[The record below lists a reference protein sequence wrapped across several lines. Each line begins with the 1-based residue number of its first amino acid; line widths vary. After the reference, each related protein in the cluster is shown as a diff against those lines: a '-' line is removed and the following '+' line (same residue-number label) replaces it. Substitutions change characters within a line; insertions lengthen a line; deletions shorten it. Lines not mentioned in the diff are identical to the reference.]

1 MLEVII
7 QILVKICS
15 ECPFFKMGP
24 YSTTDGFDVGND
36 WICTKEN
43 KLIAGFVE
51 WREKDQVEI
60 PKWCPF
66 K

>member
-1 MLEVII
+1 MSETII
-7 QILVKICS
+7 QIPVKICS
-15 ECPFFKMGP
+15 ECPHFKITNR
-24 YSTTDGFDVGND
+24 STTDGFDHGEE
-36 WICTKEN
+36 WTCTKEN
-43 KLIAGFVE
+43 KVIAGFVE